1 MKTFLKRAFTDT
13 LRRREYELKDVQHP
27 LRKAPAFF
35 RAMTPKGLSPG
46 TVIDV
51 GVGYGTPWLMEGF
64 PDAYTVLVEP
74 NEGFREPI
82 DLLMASRR
90 GEVHFAAAGRAASE
104 MTLNLN
110 VRRPTSS
117 TMSKPSARQVDE
129 FARRGWT
136 RETRTVTVPVKRLDS
151 FDRTAWPKPYL
162 LKVDS
167 EGFELEV
174 LAGATGLLPDVQCL
188 IAEVSVAERYEGGYD
203 FATFISAL
211 DGYGFRMFD
220 ITDMLQF
227 GRSGRLSTIDAV
239 FVPKGSALL
248 GA

>member
-51 GVGYGTPWLMEGF
+51 GVGYGTPWLMDGF

-82 DLLMASRR
+82 AQLMATRR

-104 MTLNLN
+104 MVLNLN
-110 VRRPTSS
+110 VQRPTSS
-117 TMSKPSARQVDE
+117 TMSKPSTRQVDE

-151 FDRTAWPKPYL
+151 FDRTVWPKPYL

-211 DGYGFRMFD
+211 DDYGFRMFD

-227 GRSGRLSTIDAV
+227 GRNGRLSTIDAV